1 MTTTTCAERLARARG
16 QLTDRGVDALLI
28 GPSADFRYLTGYH
41 PPLLER
47 LTMLVVPAQ
56 GDARLVVP
64 ALEAPLA
71 HEHLGD
77 LDLEV
82 VPWQETDDPI
92 ALVRATL
99 EASGSAGLHPPA
111 RLAVGD
117 QLWSTFLLRLQAALP
132 SAELTVAS
140 TVTAPLRMVKDAAE
154 VAALAHV
161 AAAADRVVDDLAEMR
176 WAGRSERDVARELD
190 TRIRDVHDETLFVI
204 VGAGPNSASPHHEP
218 GDRVIQPGDAVVV
231 DIGGSLDGYCSDT
244 TRTLVVGEPPAGF
257 LELHQV
263 LQAAQEAGCAAV
275 RAGVPAQ
282 AVDAACRQAIAA
294 AGYGEHFIHRTGHG
308 IGLEVHEDPYL
319 VAGNSEPLV
328 PGMAFSVEPG
338 IYLAGRYGARIE
350 DIVVCPEPDGTGARG
365 ARRLNQTSRDL
376 RVVPG

>member
-1 MTTTTCAERLARARG
+1 MTTTTCAERLARARKE
-16 QLTDRGVDALLI
+16 LTDRGVDALLL

-47 LTMLVVPAQ
+47 LTLLVVPAQ

-77 LDLEV
+77 LDVEV
-82 VPWQETDDPI
+82 TPWQETEDPT
-92 ALVRATL
+92 ALVRAAL
-99 EASGSAGLHPPA
+99 EASGTAAG
-111 RLAVGD
+111 RLAAGD

-132 SAELTVAS
+132 RADFTVAS
-140 TVTAPLRMVKDAAE
+140 VVTRPLRVVKDEAE
-154 VAALAHV
+154 VAALARV
-161 AAAADRVVDDLAEMR
+161 AAAVDQVVDDLAEVR
-176 WAGRSERDVARELD
+176 WAGRTERDVARELD
-190 TRIRDVHDETLFVI
+190 ARIRDVHDETLFVS

-218 GDRVIQPGDAVVV
+218 GERVIQPGDAVVV
-231 DIGGSLDGYCSDT
+231 DIGGGLDGYCSDT

-257 LELHQV
+257 LELYRV

-275 RAGVPAQ
+275 RAGVAAA
-282 AVDAACRQAIAA
+282 AVDAACREVITA

-308 IGLEVHEDPYL
+308 IGLDVHEDPYI
-319 VAGNSEPLV
+319 VAGNGEPLA

-338 IYLAGRYGARIE
+338 IYLAGRHGARIE
-350 DIVVCPEPDGTGARG
+350 DIVVCPEPDGGAAQG
-365 ARRLNQTSRDL
+365 ARRLNRTSRDL